1 MNKLKGIIIDDEA
14 NGRNL
19 LRRLIAEFCP
29 DVEVIG
35 EARNIDGGYDLI
47 MLKKP
52 DFVLLDIQ
60 MPGGNGFDLLKRF
73 DKIDF
78 EIIFVTSYNQYAIK
92 AFKYSAIDYLLKP
105 VEITEMVDAFER
117 IRRKSLSIVPGKND
131 SIVFLLDNLSGIEAL
146 TNIALQKGDKVH
158 YIRLSEISYMEAES
172 NYTRIFT
179 NDGHWFVHSKTLKY
193 FEDLLSDNNSFFRIA
208 KGFIVNIEQVRS
220 YTKSEPFILTLQ
232 NGVELE
238 MSRRKKGELLQRMS
252 EKSC

>member
-60 MPGGNGFDLLKRF
+60 MPGGNGFDLLKSF

-78 EIIFVTSYNQYAIK
+78 EIIFV
-92 AFKYSAIDYLLKP
+92 
-105 VEITEMVDAFER
+105 
-117 IRRKSLSIVPGKND
+117 
-131 SIVFLLDNLSGIEAL
+131 
-146 TNIALQKGDKVH
+146 
-158 YIRLSEISYMEAES
+158 
-172 NYTRIFT
+172 
-179 NDGHWFVHSKTLKY
+179 
-193 FEDLLSDNNSFFRIA
+193 
-208 KGFIVNIEQVRS
+208 
-220 YTKSEPFILTLQ
+220 
-232 NGVELE
+232 
-238 MSRRKKGELLQRMS
+238 
-252 EKSC
+252 